1 MLIRLATIEATL
13 KKVDDLFD
21 EYDVIMGKV
30 CTAVIHLPSS
40 FNPRIRRP

>member
-1 MLIRLATIEATL
+1 MFICLATIEATL

-30 CTAVIHLPSS
+30 CVAVLSLPSS
-40 FNPRIRRP
+40 FNLRIPRR